1 VYYDDTALC
10 EVTCGSSLA
19 HLGHVFPK
27 SILQAIAGFSRMLE
41 EFVVERHFTAPRTLM
56 FQVFTQ
62 PEHLKRWWAPQPYT
76 IPVCTIDLR
85 PGGIW
90 HYCMR
95 SPENQEQWARSVYSE
110 IVPPEKLVY
119 TSTFADEHANPIE
132 GMPEHLTT
140 VIFTEEVGKTQVSAR
155 VQFASAA
162 ALKVAVDMDILQ
174 VMSMTW
180 EYLVGYVQELQTT

>member
-1 VYYDDTALC
+1 MFDYH
-10 EVTCGSSLA
+10 SLSPR
-19 HLGHVFPK
+19 GGE
-27 SILQAIAGFSRMLE
+27 Q
-41 EFVVERHFTAPRTLM
+41 EFVVERQFSAPRTLM

-76 IPVCTIDLR
+76 MPICTIDLR

-90 HYCMR
+90 HYSMR
-95 SPENQEQWARSVYSE
+95 SPEGQEHWARSVYKE

-119 TSTFADEHANPIE
+119 TSTFANEHANPIE

-140 VIFTEEVGKTQVSAR
+140 VIFTEEAGKTQVSAR

-162 ALKVAVDMDILQ
+162 ALSVAVDMGMVQ
-174 VMSMTW
+174 GMNMTW
-180 EYLVGYVQELQTT
+180 DSLVGYVQELHTS

>member
-1 VYYDDTALC
+1 MFDYH
-10 EVTCGSSLA
+10 SLNPRI
-19 HLGHVFPK
+19 GE
-27 SILQAIAGFSRMLE
+27 Q
-41 EFVVERHFTAPRTLM
+41 EFVVERQFNAPRTLM

-76 IPVCTIDLR
+76 LPACTIDLR

-95 SPENQEQWARSVYSE
+95 GPSGQDQWARSVYLE

-119 TSTFADEHANPIE
+119 TTTFADAHAHPIE

-140 VIFTEEVGKTQVSAR
+140 MTFTEEGGKTRVIAR
-155 VQFASAA
+155 FQFSNTE
-162 ALKVAVDMDILQ
+162 ALKIAVDIGMLQ
-174 VMSMTW
+174 GMSITW
-180 EYLVGYVQELQTT
+180 DYLSAYVQELQAK

>member
-1 VYYDDTALC
+1 MFD
-10 EVTCGSSLA
+10 SQSLSTSV
-19 HLGHVFPK
+19 GEQEIV
-27 SILQAIAGFSRMLE
+27 M
-41 EFVVERHFTAPRTLM
+41 ERQFTAPRTLM

-76 IPVCTIDLR
+76 IAVCTIDLR

-95 SPENQEQWARSVYSE
+95 SPEGQDQWARSVYRE

-140 VIFTEEVGKTQVSAR
+140 VIFTEEAGKTRVTAR
-155 VQFASAA
+155 VQFTSAA
-162 ALKVAVDMDILQ
+162 ALSVAVGRGILQ
-174 VMSMTW
+174 GMSMTW
-180 EYLVGYVQELQTT
+180 DDLVGYVQELQAK

>member
-1 VYYDDTALC
+1 MFDDHSL
-10 EVTCGSSLA
+10 SSRV
-19 HLGHVFPK
+19 GE
-27 SILQAIAGFSRMLE
+27 Q
-41 EFVVERHFTAPRTLM
+41 EFVVQRLFTAPRTLM

-76 IPVCTIDLR
+76 IPICTIDLR

-95 SPENQEQWARSVYSE
+95 SPQGQDHWARSVYNE

-119 TSTFADEHANPIE
+119 TSTFADEHANPIA

-140 VIFTEEVGKTQVSAR
+140 VTFAEEASKTHVSAH
-155 VQFASAA
+155 VQFANAA
-162 ALKVAVDMDILQ
+162 ALSVAVTMGMVQ
-174 VMSMTW
+174 GMSMTW
-180 EYLVGYVQELQTT
+180 QYLVGYVQELQAS

>member
-1 VYYDDTALC
+1 
-10 EVTCGSSLA
+10 
-19 HLGHVFPK
+19 
-27 SILQAIAGFSRMLE
+27 
-41 EFVVERHFTAPRTLM
+41 M

-95 SPENQEQWARSVYSE
+95 SPEDQDQWARSVYRE

-119 TSTFADEHANPIE
+119 TSTFADEHANPIFFFNDTA
-132 GMPEHLTT
+132 TT
-140 VIFTEEVGKTQVSAR
+140 EIYTEEASKTRVTAR
-155 VQFASAA
+155 VQFTSAA
-162 ALKVAVDMDILQ
+162 ALKVAVDIGILQ
-174 VMSMTW
+174 GMSMTW
-180 EYLVGYVQELQTT
+180 EYLVEYVQELHKS

>member
-1 VYYDDTALC
+1 MFDYQ
-10 EVTCGSSLA
+10 SLSP
-19 HLGHVFPK
+19 HG
-27 SILQAIAGFSRMLE
+27 GER
-41 EFVVERHFTAPRTLM
+41 EFVVERQFSAPRTLL

-76 IPVCTIDLR
+76 MPICTIDLR

-90 HYCMR
+90 HYSMR
-95 SPENQEQWARSVYSE
+95 SPEGQDHWARSVYKE

-140 VIFTEEVGKTQVSAR
+140 VIFTEEAGKTQVSAR

-162 ALKVAVDMDILQ
+162 ALSVAVDMGMVQ
-174 VMSMTW
+174 GMNMTW
-180 EYLVGYVQELQTT
+180 DSLVGYVQELHTS

>member
-1 VYYDDTALC
+1 MFDYH
-10 EVTCGSSLA
+10 SLSPR
-19 HLGHVFPK
+19 GGE
-27 SILQAIAGFSRMLE
+27 Q
-41 EFVVERHFTAPRTLM
+41 EFVVERQFSAPRTLM

-76 IPVCTIDLR
+76 MPICTIDLR

-90 HYCMR
+90 HYSMR
-95 SPENQEQWARSVYSE
+95 SPEGQDHWARSVYKE

-140 VIFTEEVGKTQVSAR
+140 VIFTEEADKTQVSAR

-162 ALKVAVDMDILQ
+162 ALSVAVDMGMVQ
-174 VMSMTW
+174 GMNMTW
-180 EYLVGYVQELQTT
+180 DSLVGYVQELHTS

>member
-1 VYYDDTALC
+1 MFDYR
-10 EVTCGSSLA
+10 SLN
-19 HLGHVFPK
+19 
-27 SILQAIAGFSRMLE
+27 SRVGE
-41 EFVVERHFTAPRTLM
+41 QQFVIERQFNAPRTLM

-76 IPVCTIDLR
+76 LAICTVDLR

-95 SPENQEQWARSVYSE
+95 EPLGQEHWGRSVYRE

-119 TSTFADEHANPIE
+119 TTTFADQHANPVE

-140 VIFTEEVGKTQVSAR
+140 LIFTEEAGRTR
-155 VQFASAA
+155 VTAHFQFPSAA
-162 ALKVAVDMDILQ
+162 ALSVAIDIGILQ
-174 VMSMTW
+174 GMTMSW
-180 EYLVGYVQELQTT
+180 NCLLEYVQELHKA